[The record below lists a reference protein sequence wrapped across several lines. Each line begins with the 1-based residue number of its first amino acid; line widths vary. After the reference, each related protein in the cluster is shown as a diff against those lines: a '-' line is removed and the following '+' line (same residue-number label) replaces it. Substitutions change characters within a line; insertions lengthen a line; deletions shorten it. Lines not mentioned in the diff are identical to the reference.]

1 MTVNQVG
8 RPSKAGERIPEI
20 LRATAEVVV
29 REGLAGVTFAKVAES
44 AGMQRTLVLHYF
56 GSRDELLGAFIEHA
70 VGALGT
76 EIFRRDPG
84 LSLRE
89 RVLSLFA
96 PGAYRSHEDLV
107 VWTELVALSARDAEV
122 RRRLRELWTGLW
134 LPELEALLAAHCPGA
149 SADDVADT
157 VYALVCLFE
166 AHWAFSIQDVA
177 DERRRRQ
184 VERAA
189 LLILDRLPTT
199 AS

>member
-29 REGLAGVTFAKVAES
+29 RDGLAGVTFAKVAEV

-56 GSRDELLGAFIEHA
+56 GSRDDLIGAFIEHA
-70 VGALGT
+70 VGAMGT

-96 PGAYRSHEDLV
+96 PGAYRTREDLV
-107 VWTELVALSARDAEV
+107 VWTELVALSARDEHV
-122 RRRLRELWTGLW
+122 RRRLRELWTELW
-134 LPELEALLAAHCPGA
+134 LPELEALLAAHSPGA
-149 SADDVADT
+149 SSDDVADT

-166 AHWAFSIQDVA
+166 AHWAFSIQDVV

-189 LLILDRLPTT
+189 ALILDQLPPP
-199 AS
+199 AP